1 MAGSCVML
9 HDNRMGEKPGF
20 DFKAAGYIV
29 SILSVFFL
37 GAVAW
42 PKPGDPE
49 WIMPA
54 LVGGMILSIVGM
66 GLRYIAHLKQQK
78 ELRQAEAEARKR

>member
-1 MAGSCVML
+1 ML
-9 HDNRMGEKPGF
+9 HDNGMDEKPGL

-42 PKPGDPE
+42 PKAGDPE
-49 WIMPA
+49 WIAPA

-66 GLRYIAHLKQQK
+66 GLRYVAHLKQQK
-78 ELRQAEAEARKR
+78 EIKRAEAEARQQR